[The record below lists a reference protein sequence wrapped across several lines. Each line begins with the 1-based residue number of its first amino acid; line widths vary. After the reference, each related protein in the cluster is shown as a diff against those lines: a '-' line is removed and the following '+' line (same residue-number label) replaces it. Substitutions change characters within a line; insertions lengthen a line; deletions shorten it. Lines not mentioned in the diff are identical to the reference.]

1 MQSINNN
8 KYNLF
13 KKMLENLKKNK
24 NLIQELLEKIMD
36 KPIADI
42 KFLGIESFD
51 SIIEYK
57 FSLFKVILIYKD
69 NTEEQIYIKI
79 IKAGKIKESIF
90 CYWSLIYEE
99 YYENNKEK
107 SNNNMHKKTII
118 SQNTINESDI
128 NITLKSENTLDYS
141 AEVSLVEFYNFAEK
155 NIKNLNVERWLDE
168 LEIKDD
174 EILFIG
180 KKRY

>member
-1 MQSINNN
+1 
-8 KYNLF
+8 
-13 KKMLENLKKNK
+13 MLEILKKNK
-24 NLIQELLEKIMD
+24 QNIQELLEEIMHQ
-36 KPIADI
+36 PIIDI
-42 KFLGIESFD
+42 KFLGIENFD

-57 FSLFKVILIYKD
+57 FSLFKMILIYKD
-69 NTEEQIYIKI
+69 SRQEQIYIKI

-90 CYWSLIYEE
+90 CYWSFIYEE
-99 YYENNKEK
+99 YYKKNKQK

-118 SQNTINESDI
+118 SQNTVNENDI
-128 NITLKSENTLDYS
+128 NITLKSENVLDYS
-141 AEVSLVEFYNFAEK
+141 AEISLVELYNFAEK
-155 NIKNLNVERWLDE
+155 NIKNLNTERWLEE

>member
-8 KYNLF
+8 KYSLLE
-13 KKMLENLKKNK
+13 KMLESLKNNK
-24 NLIQELLEKIMD
+24 KLIQELLEKIMN
-36 KPIADI
+36 KSIADI
-42 KFLGIESFD
+42 KFLGIENFD

-57 FSLFKVILIYKD
+57 FSLFKMIVTYKD
-69 NTEEQIYIKI
+69 SRQEQIYVKT

-90 CYWSLIYEE
+90 CYWSFIYEE
-99 YYENNKEK
+99 YYKKNKEK

-118 SQNTINESDI
+118 SQNTIDESDI
-128 NITLKSENTLDYS
+128 NITLKSENVLDYS
-141 AEVSLVEFYNFAEK
+141 AEISLIELYNFAEK
-155 NIKNLNVERWLDE
+155 NMKSVNTERWLEE
-168 LEIKDD
+168 LEIEDD